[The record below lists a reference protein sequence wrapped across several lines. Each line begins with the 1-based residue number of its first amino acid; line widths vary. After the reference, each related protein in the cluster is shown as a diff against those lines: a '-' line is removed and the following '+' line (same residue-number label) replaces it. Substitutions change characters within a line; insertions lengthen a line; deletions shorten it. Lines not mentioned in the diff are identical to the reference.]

1 MNWYA
6 SAKRYYDLKV
16 YTKEDVA
23 KFVTREKITEAEY
36 EEITGEVYVA
46 QQ

>member
-6 SAKRYYDLKV
+6 SAKRYYDMEI
-16 YTKEDVA
+16 YSKEDVA
-23 KFVTREKITEAEY
+23 KFVEKGKITERQY
-36 EEITGEVYVA
+36 QEITGIVYIA